1 MAATR
6 EHLELPVEGMS
17 CASCAGRIERR
28 LNGLDGVHATV
39 NYATERATV
48 DFDPGRAEPRLIL
61 RTIEETGYRARLPG
75 ADTVTPPPATD
86 RRIRVKLAVSAS
98 LSLPVLLLAMVPS
111 LQFDGWQWISFA
123 LTSVV
128 VFWGGA
134 EFHRAAVSAMRHGAA
149 TMDTLISIGTLAAWA
164 WSAVAI
170 LFLDAGGTHYRMSID
185 WSLQA
190 GGSPGEDLYLE
201 VAAVVTTL
209 VLAGR
214 FFEARAK
221 RQAGAAL
228 RALLELG
235 APEATLLADGLERR
249 VPTAQLVVG
258 DTFVVRPGERIAT
271 DGLVLDGVSSVDR
284 SLLTGESVPVDVAP
298 GDSVTG
304 STVNGEGR
312 LVVRATAV
320 GADTAVARIGRM
332 VTAAQSGKADAQR
345 LADRVSAVFV
355 PIVIALSAAAL
366 AFWLLDGAGAAE
378 AFGAAVAVL
387 VVACP
392 CALGLAT
399 PTALLVGTG
408 RGAQLGVLIKGP
420 EVLEQTRRVTT
431 IVLDKTGTVTTG
443 HMRVAEVVATGDI
456 PAERLLQLAGAAAAA
471 SDHPVSRA
479 IAEHARAAGPLPA
492 AAEARTLP
500 GRGAEAKV
508 DGHTILVGRGR
519 DVPHAVD
526 ADGAFATVTCDGR
539 PIGQIRLTDAVK
551 PVAAEAISELR
562 RLGLEPFLLSGDN
575 DAAVAAVARSV
586 GIDHYRAGVLPE
598 HKATEVRRLQEAGAV
613 VAMVGDGVNDAPALA
628 QADLGLA
635 MGTGTDV
642 AVEAGDLT
650 LVSGDLRAAGDAIRL
665 ARHTLAVIKG
675 NLFWAFAYN
684 VVLIP
689 LAFAGLL
696 NPMLAAAAMACSSL
710 FVVTNSLRLRSFRSR
725 REEPV

>member
-1 MAATR
+1 MAQTR

-28 LNGLDGVHATV
+28 LNGLDGVQATV
-39 NYATERATV
+39 NFATERAAV

-75 ADTVTPPPATD
+75 ADTVPPPPAAGRSVD
-86 RRIRVKLAVSAS
+86 VRLAVSAS
-98 LSLPVLLLAMVPS
+98 LSLPVLLLSMVPS
-111 LQFDGWQWISFA
+111 LQFDGWQWILLA
-123 LTSVV
+123 LTTVV

-134 EFHRAAVSAMRHGAA
+134 EFHRAALSSLRHGAA

-170 LFLDAGGTHYRMSID
+170 LFLDAGGLHYRMSID
-185 WSLQA
+185 WSLRT

-235 APEATLLADGLERR
+235 APEATLLADGRERR

-258 DTFVVRPGERIAT
+258 DSFVVRPGERIAT
-271 DGLVLDGVSSVDR
+271 DGLVLDGRSAVDR
-284 SLLTGESVPVDVAP
+284 SLLTGESMPVDVGP
-298 GDSVTG
+298 GDTVTG

-320 GADTAVARIGRM
+320 GSDTAVARIGRM

-420 EVLEQTRRVTT
+420 EVLEQTRRVTM

-443 HMRVAEVVATGDI
+443 RMRVAEVIATGDV
-456 PAERLLQLAGAAAAA
+456 PAARLLQLAGAAAAA

-479 IAEHARAAGPLPA
+479 IADHARAAGPLPA
-492 AAEARTLP
+492 AVEARTLP
-500 GRGAEAKV
+500 GRGAQARV
-508 DGHTILVGRGR
+508 DGHTIVVGRSDHR
-519 DVPHAVD
+519 DSRD
-526 ADGAFATVTCDGR
+526 EDGTVAGVTCDGR

-551 PVAAEAISELR
+551 PEAAEAIIELR

-575 DAAVAAVARSV
+575 DRAVAAVARSV
-586 GIDHYRAGVLPE
+586 GIDRYRAGVLPE
-598 HKATEVRRLQEAGAV
+598 DKAREVRHLQDAGAV

-665 ARHTLAVIKG
+665 ARRTLAVIKA

>member
-1 MAATR
+1 MAATH

-61 RTIEETGYRARLPG
+61 RTIEETGYRAQLPG
-75 ADTVTPPPATD
+75 ADTVPPPVASD
-86 RRIRVKLAVSAS
+86 RRTGMRLAVSAS

-123 LTSVV
+123 LTTVV
-128 VFWGGA
+128 VFWAGA
-134 EFHRAAVSAMRHGAA
+134 EFHRAALSALRHGAA
-149 TMDTLISIGTLAAWA
+149 TMDTLISIGILAAWA

-170 LFLDAGGTHYRMSID
+170 LFLDAGGLHYRMSID
-185 WSLQA
+185 WSLQT

-214 FFEARAK
+214 FLEARAK

-235 APEATLLADGLERR
+235 APEATLLVDGAERR

-271 DGLVLDGVSSVDR
+271 DGLVLDGVSGVDR

-298 GDSVTG
+298 GDSITG

-443 HMRVAEVVATGDI
+443 RMRVAEVVATGDV
-456 PAERLLQLAGAAAAA
+456 PAGRVLQLAGAAAAA

-479 IAEHARAAGPLPA
+479 IAEHARAGGPLPA

-508 DGHTILVGRGR
+508 DGHIILVGRGR
-519 DVPHAVD
+519 DLPHAMD
-526 ADGAFATVTCDGR
+526 ADGAVATVTCDGR

-551 PVAAEAISELR
+551 PEAAEAITELR

-586 GIDHYRAGVLPE
+586 GIDRYRAGVLPE
-598 HKATEVRRLQEAGAV
+598 DKATEVRRLQDAGAV

-665 ARHTLAVIKG
+665 ARRTLAVIKG

-725 REEPV
+725 REELV

>member
-6 EHLELPVEGMS
+6 KHLELPVEGMS

-61 RTIEETGYRARLPG
+61 RTIEETGYRAQLPG
-75 ADTVTPPPATD
+75 ADSVPPPLATD
-86 RRIRVKLAVSAS
+86 RRIGVRLAVSAS

-134 EFHRAAVSAMRHGAA
+134 EFHRAALSALRHGAA
-149 TMDTLISIGTLAAWA
+149 TMDTLISIGTVAAWA

-170 LFLDAGGTHYRMSID
+170 VFLDAGGLHYRMSID
-185 WSLQA
+185 WSLQT

-235 APEATLLADGLERR
+235 APEATLLVDGLERR
-249 VPTAQLVVG
+249 VPTARLVVG
-258 DTFVVRPGERIAT
+258 DAFVVRPGERIAT
-271 DGLVLDGVSSVDR
+271 DGQVLDGVSGVDR
-284 SLLTGESVPVDVAP
+284 SLLTGESMPVDVAP

-312 LVVRATAV
+312 LVVRASAV
-320 GADTAVARIGRM
+320 GADTAIARIGRM

-366 AFWLLDGAGAAE
+366 AFWLLDGAGAAQ

-443 HMRVAEVVATGDI
+443 HMRVTEVVATGDV
-456 PAERLLQLAGAAAAA
+456 PAARLLQLAGAAAAA

-479 IAEHARAAGPLPA
+479 IAEHARAAGPLPGA
-492 AAEARTLP
+492 VEARTLP

-508 DGHTILVGRGR
+508 DGHTILVGRGG
-519 DVPHAVD
+519 DVRHAMG
-526 ADGAFATVTCDGR
+526 ADGTVAGVMCDGS
-539 PIGQIRLTDAVK
+539 PIGQIRLTDAAK
-551 PVAAEAISELR
+551 PEAAEAITELR
-562 RLGLEPFLLSGDN
+562 RLGLEPLLLSGDN
-575 DAAVAAVARSV
+575 DQAVAAVARSV
-586 GIDHYRAGVLPE
+586 GIDRYRAGVLPE
-598 HKATEVRRLQEAGAV
+598 DKATEVRRLQDAGEV
-613 VAMVGDGVNDAPALA
+613 VAVVGDGVNDAPALA

-665 ARHTLAVIKG
+665 ARRTLAVIKG

-684 VVLIP
+684 VALIP

>member
-61 RTIEETGYRARLPG
+61 RTIEETGYRAQLPG
-75 ADTVTPPPATD
+75 ANTVPAPSATD
-86 RRIRVKLAVSAS
+86 RRIRVRLAVSAS

-134 EFHRAAVSAMRHGAA
+134 EFHRASLSALRHGAA

-170 LFLDAGGTHYRMSID
+170 LFLDAGGLHYRMSID
-185 WSLQA
+185 WSLQT
-190 GGSPGEDLYLE
+190 GGSAGEDLYLE

-214 FFEARAK
+214 YFEARAK
-221 RQAGAAL
+221 RRAGAAL

-235 APEATLLADGLERR
+235 APEATLLVDGAERR

-271 DGLVLDGVSSVDR
+271 DGLVLHGVSGVDR

-355 PIVIALSAAAL
+355 PIVIAVSGAAL

-443 HMRVAEVVATGDI
+443 QMRVAEVVATGDVT
-456 PAERLLQLAGAAAAA
+456 AARLLQLAGAAAAA

-479 IAEHARAAGPLPA
+479 IAAHARAAGRLPA
-492 AAEARTLP
+492 ATDARTLP

-519 DVPHAVD
+519 DLPHAID
-526 ADGAFATVTCDGR
+526 PDGTVANVMYDGR

-551 PVAAEAISELR
+551 PEAAEAITELR

-586 GIDHYRAGVLPE
+586 GIDRYRAGVLPE

-665 ARHTLAVIKG
+665 ARRTLAVIKG

-710 FVVTNSLRLRSFRSR
+710 FVVTNSLRLRSFRSH
-725 REEPV
+725 REEPI

>member
-1 MAATR
+1 
-6 EHLELPVEGMS
+6 
-17 CASCAGRIERR
+17 
-28 LNGLDGVHATV
+28 
-39 NYATERATV
+39 
-48 DFDPGRAEPRLIL
+48 
-61 RTIEETGYRARLPG
+61 
-75 ADTVTPPPATD
+75 
-86 RRIRVKLAVSAS
+86 
-98 LSLPVLLLAMVPS
+98 
-111 LQFDGWQWISFA
+111 
-123 LTSVV
+123 
-128 VFWGGA
+128 
-134 EFHRAAVSAMRHGAA
+134 
-149 TMDTLISIGTLAAWA
+149 
-164 WSAVAI
+164 
-170 LFLDAGGTHYRMSID
+170 MSID
-185 WSLQA
+185 WSLQT

-214 FFEARAK
+214 YFEARAK
-221 RQAGAAL
+221 RRAGAAL

-235 APEATLLADGLERR
+235 APEATLLVDGLERR

-271 DGLVLDGVSSVDR
+271 DGLVLDGLSGVDR

-312 LVVRATAV
+312 LVVRASAV

-366 AFWLLDGAGAAE
+366 AFWLLDGAGGAE

-443 HMRVAEVVATGDI
+443 QMRVAEVVATGDV
-456 PAERLLQLAGAAAAA
+456 PAARLLKLAGAAAAA

-479 IAEHARAAGPLPA
+479 IAEHARAAGPLLG

-508 DGHTILVGRGR
+508 DGHTILVGRAR
-519 DVPHAVD
+519 DARHAMD
-526 ADGAFATVTCDGR
+526 AGGTVASVTCDGS

-551 PVAAEAISELR
+551 PEAAEAITELR

-575 DAAVAAVARSV
+575 DQAVAAVARSV
-586 GIDHYRAGVLPE
+586 GIDRYRAGVLPE
-598 HKATEVRRLQEAGAV
+598 DKATEVRRLQDAGVAV
-613 VAMVGDGVNDAPALA
+613 VGDGVNDAPALA

-642 AVEAGDLT
+642 AIEAGDLT

-665 ARHTLAVIKG
+665 ARRTLAVIKG

-710 FVVTNSLRLRSFRSR
+710 FVVTNSLRLRRFRSR
-725 REEPV
+725 REESV

>member
-1 MAATR
+1 
-6 EHLELPVEGMS
+6 
-17 CASCAGRIERR
+17 
-28 LNGLDGVHATV
+28 
-39 NYATERATV
+39 
-48 DFDPGRAEPRLIL
+48 
-61 RTIEETGYRARLPG
+61 
-75 ADTVTPPPATD
+75 
-86 RRIRVKLAVSAS
+86 
-98 LSLPVLLLAMVPS
+98 
-111 LQFDGWQWISFA
+111 
-123 LTSVV
+123 
-128 VFWGGA
+128 
-134 EFHRAAVSAMRHGAA
+134 
-149 TMDTLISIGTLAAWA
+149 
-164 WSAVAI
+164 
-170 LFLDAGGTHYRMSID
+170 
-185 WSLQA
+185 
-190 GGSPGEDLYLE
+190 
-201 VAAVVTTL
+201 
-209 VLAGR
+209 
-214 FFEARAK
+214 
-221 RQAGAAL
+221 
-228 RALLELG
+228 
-235 APEATLLADGLERR
+235 
-249 VPTAQLVVG
+249 VG
-258 DTFVVRPGERIAT
+258 DTFEVRPGERIAT
-271 DGLVLDGVSSVDR
+271 DGLVLDGVSGVDR

-332 VTAAQSGKADAQR
+332 VTAAQSGKAEAQR

-355 PIVIALSAAAL
+355 PIVIALSGAAL
-366 AFWLLDGAGAAE
+366 AFWLVDGAGAAA

-443 HMRVAEVVATGDI
+443 HMRVAEVVATGDVTG
-456 PAERLLQLAGAAAAA
+456 ARLLQLAGAAAAE

-479 IAEHARAAGPLPA
+479 VAAHARAAGPLPA
-492 AAEARTLP
+492 ATDARTLP

-508 DGHTILVGRGR
+508 DGHTVLVGRGH
-519 DVPHAVD
+519 DLPHAMD
-526 ADGAFATVTCDGR
+526 EDGSVATVVCDGV

-551 PVAAEAISELR
+551 PEAAEAIAELR

-586 GIDHYRAGVLPE
+586 GIDRYQAGVLPE
-598 HKATEVRRLQEAGAV
+598 DKAAEVRRLQEAGAV

-665 ARHTLAVIKG
+665 ARRTLAVIKG

>member
-28 LNGLDGVHATV
+28 LNGLDGVQATV

-75 ADTVTPPPATD
+75 ADTVPPPPATD
-86 RRIRVKLAVSAS
+86 RSVGVRLSVSAA

-134 EFHRAAVSAMRHGAA
+134 EFHRAALSALRHRAA

-170 LFLDAGGTHYRMSID
+170 LFLDAGGLHYRMSID
-185 WSLQA
+185 WSLQT

-214 FFEARAK
+214 YFEARAK

-235 APEATLLADGLERR
+235 APEATLLVDGLERR

-271 DGLVLDGVSSVDR
+271 DGLVLDGVSDVDR

-312 LVVRATAV
+312 LVVRASAV

-443 HMRVAEVVATGDI
+443 QMRVAEVVATGDI
-456 PAERLLQLAGAAAAA
+456 PAARLLKLAGAAAAA

-479 IAEHARAAGPLPA
+479 IAEYARAAGPLPGA
-492 AAEARTLP
+492 VEARTLP
-500 GRGAEAKV
+500 GRGAEARV

-519 DVPHAVD
+519 DVPHALD
-526 ADGAFATVTCDGR
+526 ARGTVASVMCDGS

-551 PVAAEAISELR
+551 PEAAEAITELR
-562 RLGLEPFLLSGDN
+562 ELGLEPFLLSGDN
-575 DAAVAAVARSV
+575 DQAVAAVARSV
-586 GIDHYRAGVLPE
+586 GIDRYRAGVLPE
-598 HKATEVRRLQEAGAV
+598 DKATAVRRLQDAGAV
-613 VAMVGDGVNDAPALA
+613 VAVVGDGVNDAPALA

-650 LVSGDLRAAGDAIRL
+650 LVSGDLRAAGDAI
-665 ARHTLAVIKG
+665 
-675 NLFWAFAYN
+675 
-684 VVLIP
+684 
-689 LAFAGLL
+689 
-696 NPMLAAAAMACSSL
+696 
-710 FVVTNSLRLRSFRSR
+710 
-725 REEPV
+725 

>member
-1 MAATR
+1 M
-6 EHLELPVEGMS
+6 PQ
-17 CASCAGRIERR
+17 
-28 LNGLDGVHATV
+28 
-39 NYATERATV
+39 
-48 DFDPGRAEPRLIL
+48 
-61 RTIEETGYRARLPG
+61 
-75 ADTVTPPPATD
+75 PPATD
-86 RRIRVKLAVSAS
+86 RRIGVRLGVSAS

-123 LTSVV
+123 LTTVV

-134 EFHRAAVSAMRHGAA
+134 EFHRAALNALRHGAA

-170 LFLDAGGTHYRMSID
+170 LFLDAGGLHYRMSID
-185 WSLQA
+185 WSLQT

-209 VLAGR
+209 VLTGR

-221 RQAGAAL
+221 RRAGAAL

-235 APEATLLADGLERR
+235 APEATLLMDGAERR

-258 DTFVVRPGERIAT
+258 DTFVVRPGERIPT
-271 DGLVLDGVSSVDR
+271 DGLVLDGISGVDR

-298 GDSVTG
+298 GNNVTG

-332 VTAAQSGKADAQR
+332 VTAAQSGKAHAQR

-443 HMRVAEVVATGDI
+443 HMRVAEVAATGDV
-456 PAERLLQLAGAAAAA
+456 PAARLLQLAGAAAAA

-479 IAEHARAAGPLPA
+479 IAERARAAGPLPA
-492 AAEARTLP
+492 AVEARTLP

-519 DVPHAVD
+519 DIPHDMD
-526 ADGAFATVTCDGR
+526 ADGTVASVMCDGR
-539 PIGQIRLTDAVK
+539 PIGQIRLTDAIK
-551 PVAAEAISELR
+551 PEAAEAITELR

-586 GIDHYRAGVLPE
+586 GIDRYRAGVLPE
-598 HKATEVRRLQEAGAV
+598 HKATEVRRLQRAGAV

-665 ARHTLAVIKG
+665 ARRTLAVIKG

-684 VVLIP
+684 VALIP

-710 FVVTNSLRLRSFRSR
+710 FVITNSLRLRSFRSR

>member
-1 MAATR
+1 MAQTR

-28 LNGLDGVHATV
+28 LNGLDGVQATV
-39 NYATERATV
+39 NFATERAAV

-75 ADTVTPPPATD
+75 ADTVPPPPAAGRSVD
-86 RRIRVKLAVSAS
+86 VRLAVSAS

-123 LTSVV
+123 LATVV

-134 EFHRAAVSAMRHGAA
+134 EFHRAALSALRHGAA

-170 LFLDAGGTHYRMSID
+170 LCLDAGGLHYRMSID
-185 WSLQA
+185 WSLRT

-201 VAAVVTTL
+201 GAAVVTTL

-258 DTFVVRPGERIAT
+258 DTFVVRPGERITT
-271 DGLVLDGVSSVDR
+271 DGLVLDGVSGVDR

-355 PIVIALSAAAL
+355 PVVIALSAAAL

-399 PTALLVGTG
+399 PT
-408 RGAQLGVLIKGP
+408 
-420 EVLEQTRRVTT
+420 EVLEQTRRVTM

-443 HMRVAEVVATGDI
+443 RMRVAEVIATGDV
-456 PAERLLQLAGAAAAA
+456 PAARLLQLAGAAAAA

-479 IAEHARAAGPLPA
+479 IADHAGAAGPLPA
-492 AAEARTLP
+492 AVEARTLP
-500 GRGAEAKV
+500 GSGAQARV
-508 DGHTILVGRGR
+508 DGHTIVVGRGSDHR
-519 DVPHAVD
+519 DSRD
-526 ADGAFATVTCDGR
+526 QDGTVAGVTCDGR

-551 PVAAEAISELR
+551 PEAAEAIIELR

-575 DAAVAAVARSV
+575 HRAVATVARSV
-586 GIDHYRAGVLPE
+586 GIDRYRAGVLPE
-598 HKATEVRRLQEAGAV
+598 DKAREVRHLQDAGAV

-665 ARHTLAVIKG
+665 ARRTLAVIKG